1 MMINIVDKA
10 KEERIPPVL
19 RLGFRPFFLLA
30 SVYAVF
36 TVTVWIWIFS
46 TGASTSLSVPPLWW
60 HAHEMLF
67 GFAIAVVAG
76 FLLTAVQTWTGVKG
90 TSGWKLAIIV
100 MLWLL
105 PRALFWT
112 DTPLAVIALI
122 DGAFLL
128 TVGWE
133 VGMRVVK
140 TKRWRN
146 LFFIPML
153 TVALIANFAS
163 YATVKGMPPFSSN
176 VLWQAMI
183 WWFMLLISIMGG
195 RVIPFFTAKRFQ
207 FEAPKALL
215 WLDVA
220 ANLPLILLAILS
232 FFPFVGSTVTL
243 TLLLVAGS
251 AQLIR
256 LYRWGGVKS
265 KSEPLVWSLHLFY
278 LALPLG
284 LFAKAMAISSP
295 WVSHTL
301 IHLLAMGTLAGVILA
316 MIARVTMGH
325 TGRAIY
331 QGPPFAFAFL
341 SLAFATLIRVI
352 GPAIWPEYLSTWI
365 VIAAV
370 GWSLSFVAFA
380 VIFGPMLTKA
390 RTDGHPG

>member
-1 MMINIVDKA
+1 MINIVDKA
-10 KEERIPPVL
+10 KEDRIPPIL

-30 SVYAVF
+30 SIYAVF
-36 TVTVWIWIFS
+36 TVSVWSWIFS

-90 TSGWKLAIIV
+90 TSGWNLAIIV

-105 PRALFWT
+105 PRVLFWT

-128 TVGWE
+128 AVGWE

-153 TVALIANFAS
+153 TVALTANFAS
-163 YATVKGMPPFSSN
+163 YATVKGIPPFSSN

-183 WWFMLLISIMGG
+183 WWFMLLISVMGG

-220 ANLPLILLAILS
+220 ANLPLVLLAILC
-232 FFPFVGSTVTL
+232 FFPLVGSTVTL
-243 TLLLVAGS
+243 ALLLVAGS

-256 LYRWGGVKS
+256 LFRWGGIKS
-265 KSEPLVWSLHLFY
+265 MSEPLVWALHVFY

-284 LFAKAMAISSP
+284 LFAKSMAISSP

-341 SLAFATLIRVI
+341 SLIAATFIRVM
-352 GPAIWPEYLSTWI
+352 GPAIWPEYLSTW
-365 VIAAV
+365 VVVAAV
-370 GWSLSFVAFA
+370 GWSISFVAFA
-380 VIFGPMLTKA
+380 IVFGPMLMKA
-390 RTDGHPG
+390 RVDGHPG